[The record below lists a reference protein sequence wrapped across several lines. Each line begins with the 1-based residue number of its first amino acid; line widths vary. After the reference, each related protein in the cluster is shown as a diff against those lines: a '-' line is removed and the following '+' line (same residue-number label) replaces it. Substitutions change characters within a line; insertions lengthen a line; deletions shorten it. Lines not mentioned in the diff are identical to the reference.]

1 MEHYYAMILAGGG
14 GTRLWPMSRRE
25 TPKQFLRLVGDS
37 SMFQMTV
44 ERLAPLFASQNIY
57 VVTGE
62 DYVDTLQ
69 AQAPAIPRENYI
81 IEPYGRDSGAATALG
96 LSVIHKRDPE
106 AIVANI
112 NADHHI
118 AKQNVFRN
126 VLMTAKTVAA
136 EGHIVT
142 LGITPTHPAT
152 SFGYIL
158 QGEQLG
164 TVDSFDYHEAK
175 RFTEK
180 PDLVRATQFVAS
192 GQYTWNSGYFI
203 WKAEGAMREYER
215 QQPEMYALM
224 QQVQHI
230 VDTDQYT
237 QDIHAIWDQ
246 FPKKSLDY
254 AIMEGAHNMAVIP
267 VEIGWTD
274 VGSWDSLYGVLPLD
288 RFGNAIQGEKATE
301 QIILDTNGTLV
312 YSDKLTVTI
321 GVKDIIVVETDD
333 VLMLCHKERAQD
345 VKQIVQYLRDNEL
358 DQYL

>member
-44 ERLAPLFASQNIY
+44 ERLAPLFASNNIY
-57 VVTGE
+57 IVTGE
-62 DYVDTLQ
+62 DYADTLQ
-69 AQAPAIPRENYI
+69 AQAPAIPRDNYI

-96 LSVIHKRDPE
+96 LSVIHKRDPQ

-118 AKQNVFRN
+118 AKQNVFRSVLIAAKN
-126 VLMTAKTVAA
+126 VAK
-136 EGHIVT
+136 EDYIVT
-142 LGITPTHPAT
+142 LGVTPTYPAT
-152 SFGYIL
+152 GFGYIL
-158 QGEQLG
+158 QGDKLG
-164 TVDSFDYHEAK
+164 TLDAFDYHEAK

-203 WKAEGAMREYER
+203 WKADAAMREYAR
-215 QQPEMYALM
+215 QQPQMYALM
-224 QQVQHI
+224 QKIQTL
-230 VDTDQYT
+230 VDTDGYSEH
-237 QDIHAIWDQ
+237 IRSIWDE

-254 AIMEGAHNMAVIP
+254 AIMEGAENMTVIP
-267 VEIGWTD
+267 IEIGWTD

-288 RFGNAIQGEKATE
+288 RFGNAIQGQMAGQ

-345 VKQIVQYLRDNEL
+345 VRQIVQYLRDNDL